1 MGSTRSW
8 VRSGVIA
15 GIAAAVV
22 VILWFLAVD
31 LIAGEPF
38 RTPAFLAGA
47 LFGADTPDFSA
58 GNIAL
63 FTVVHLLV
71 FALIGVVVAWV
82 VSHLDVVPPV
92 LLGLALGFL
101 MFDLIFYGSVMGTG
115 VDVIQSLGW
124 PALLAG
130 NLIAGIVLLVT
141 LTMLNVARPVSWS
154 EALESWGTI
163 REGVVAGLIGAAVVA
178 FWFLIVDLVQGRIFF
193 TPAAIGSALIGG
205 ARATSEVDVSVLP
218 ILTYTIV
225 HIFAF
230 VVTGLVAAAVLRA
243 AERTS
248 SVVLIGGVLLFF
260 VFEAFSIGLLAIVS
274 MWLFDALSWWSIAAA
289 NLIAALAMGTY
300 LARRHSR
307 LLSDFRDMDA
317 EERFDNPPLPA
328 R

>member
-1 MGSTRSW
+1 MENTRRW

-15 GIAAAVV
+15 GVAAAVV
-22 VILWFLAVD
+22 VILWFLVID
-31 LIAGEPF
+31 LIAGEPL

-47 LFGADTPDFSA
+47 LFGTDTPAFGT

-63 FTVVHLLV
+63 YTVIHLVV

-82 VSHLDVVPPV
+82 VRHLDVVPPV
-92 LLGLALGFL
+92 LLGLAIGFL
-101 MFDLIFYGSVMGTG
+101 LFDLIFYGSVIVTG
-115 VDVIQSLGW
+115 VDVIQALGW
-124 PALLAG
+124 PEVLAG

-163 REGVVAGLIGAAVVA
+163 REGVMAGLIGAAVVA
-178 FWFLIVDLVQGRIFF
+178 IWFLIVDVIQGRMFF

-205 ARATSEVDVSVLP
+205 ARAPSEVDVSILP
-218 ILTYTIV
+218 ILAYTIV
-225 HIFAF
+225 HVFAF
-230 VVTGLVAAAVLRA
+230 VMTGLVAASVLRA

-260 VFEAFSIGLLAIVS
+260 VFEAFSIGLLAILS
-274 MWLFDALSWWSIAAA
+274 MWLFEALSWWSIAVA

-300 LARRHSR
+300 LARRHTE
-307 LLSDFRDMDA
+307 LLSDFRDRDL
-317 EERFDNPPLPA
+317 EERLDNPRLSMP
-328 R
+328 